1 MHVFINDC
9 IIPEEKAYI
18 HIKDRG
24 FLLGDGIFET
34 CKVQN
39 GHIEFFDAHYKRLF
53 DSAKTIFIPLN
64 FSADALKK
72 ICQEL
77 VIKNKLMNKTAAM
90 RITLTRGIGL
100 RGINLPKKP
109 NPTLVISMTEYHPT
123 NDQYPSALITSV
135 KRNQFSP
142 ITKIKTLNYLEPIL
156 ARNEAQSKGFDDG
169 IMINIDGYITEC
181 SAANIFFVKNKS
193 VLTPSIESGVLPGV
207 VRERVIHLCRKN
219 NISVIEKN
227 ITQDEA
233 LKSDE
238 VFQTNSLTGI
248 QPLSQIN
255 HIKFSI
261 ADFSITNTLIT
272 HFIKY
277 TSNRLLFP
285 L

>member
-34 CKVQN
+34 YKVQN
-39 GHIEFFDAHYKRLF
+39 GHIEFFDAHYKRLL

-77 VIKNKLMNKTAAM
+77 IVKNELMNKTVAM

-109 NPTLVISMTEYHPT
+109 NPTLVISVTEYHPT
-123 NDQYPSALITSV
+123 NDQYPRVLITNV
-135 KRNQFSP
+135 KRNQFSL

-169 IMINIDGYITEC
+169 IMVNTDEYVTEC
-181 SAANIFFVKNKS
+181 SVANIFFVKDKT
-193 VLTPSIESGVLPGV
+193 VFTPSIESGILPGIA
-207 VRERVIHLCRKN
+207 REHVINLCKKN
-219 NISVIEKN
+219 NISIVEKN
-227 ITQDEA
+227 ITRDEA
-233 LKSDE
+233 LNSDE
-238 VFQTNSLTGI
+238 AFQTNSLIGI

-255 HIKFSI
+255 EKKFSVV
-261 ADFSITNTLIT
+261 DFSITNALIMLYKQSHNELT
-272 HFIKY
+272 QY
-277 TSNRLLFP
+277 
-285 L
+285 